1 VRDRPAAESA
11 DTPSC
16 IAAPAPKGIDAWQVI
31 VAESAAAAHWR
42 LRRQHD
48 LADEIGAR
56 IRGPVIFIWRSQ
68 PALIVTRGQTR
79 WPDFEAAGARL
90 AEMGWPVLVR
100 MSGGGAFPISPGT
113 VQIAMIARHPCMGHS
128 MEAIYSRLGSLIA
141 SALAEIDIL
150 ARFGETPGT
159 FCNGRHDLVVADR
172 KIAGLA
178 QHWRHC
184 ADGGR
189 CITASASVLVDADI
203 DEFVRIVDRF
213 NGLCERVIDIRAD
226 TITTVRDHCAAAVR
240 SQRNLA
246 TEFSFLLAAAARR
259 GIRTRY
265 S

>member
-1 VRDRPAAESA
+1 MRDRPAAESA
-11 DTPSC
+11 DTPTC
-16 IAAPAPKGIDAWQVI
+16 IATPAPRSIDAWRVI
-31 VAESAAAAHWR
+31 VAESSAAAYCR

-48 LADEIGAR
+48 LADEIGAG
-56 IRGPVIFIWRSQ
+56 IRGPAIFIWRSQ

-79 WPDFEAAGARL
+79 WPGFEAAAARL

-113 VQIAMIARHPCMGHS
+113 VQIAMIARHPCLGHS
-128 MEAIYSRLGSLIA
+128 MEAIYGRLGSLIA
-141 SALAEIDIL
+141 SALAELDIS

-189 CITASASVLVDADI
+189 CITASASVLVDADV
-203 DEFVRIVDRF
+203 DEFARIVDRF
-213 NGLCERVIDIRAD
+213 NGLCERAIDIRSD
-226 TITTVRDHCAAAVR
+226 TVTTVRDHCAAAVQ

-246 TEFSFLLAAAARR
+246 TEFSFRLAAAARR
-259 GIRTRY
+259 DIRTRY